1 MENNNKQQGSITT
14 GNYVMLVAV
23 TLAFPATYK
32 AAYYVKHKLRLNKVI
47 KDILLIMA
55 YTNSISLTFILI
67 ADIMMLVFGKTDQF
81 TCFLLTL
88 STVSILEFNMVMS
101 SMISILRYFIA
112 CKMKKHKI
120 IPANYF
126 KIYIISATMLPILHI
141 AFKVYVS
148 AVYGYSKLNIH
159 CTEADISKY
168 EGNLLQRIT
177 SGSMILGSI
186 SCTVGFDLKMW
197 ILVKQT
203 HTVHSSDQLVPW
215 KSNSHQEAED
225 IKVNDCLNAKNRYNF
240 IK

>member
-1 MENNNKQQGSITT
+1 MDSNNKQQGSITT

-23 TLAFPATYK
+23 ILAFPVTYK

-55 YTNSISLTFILI
+55 YTNSINLIFISI
-67 ADIMMLVFGKTDQF
+67 ADVMMLIVGKTDQF
-81 TCFLLTL
+81 TCFLLTV

-101 SMISILRYFIA
+101 SMISILRYMIA
-112 CKMKKHKI
+112 CKMRKHKI
-120 IPANYF
+120 IPDNHI
-126 KIYIISATMLPILHI
+126 KISIISAAMLPIMNM
-141 AFKVYVS
+141 AFKGYVS
-148 AVYGYSKLNIH
+148 AVYGYGEMNIH

-168 EGNLLQRIT
+168 EGNFLQRIT
-177 SGSMILGSI
+177 SVSMILGSI

-225 IKVNDCLNAKNRYNF
+225 IKVNECLNA
-240 IK
+240 